1 MRSWVLDRGYADFR
15 EFTLPAVACIAC
27 SRAVSLRPPQP
38 QGVDQGLQVRHLKVR
53 LCLRWR
59 GSPEAPLGRSSVD
72 PGGIE
77 THPLGRHVVVEE
89 ALGHV
94 QYLLGRHPDPLQG
107 QLEVVR
113 RGLVGPGLLGGDD
126 VVELHLQVPGRQGE
140 QAVVYV
146 GDDRQL
152 VPALESAQGV
162 HRVGERQPV
171 AHGVGKRL
179 HLRRAWLETPPPA
192 RLANLFAEHV
202 AVLDVAAPLGGGLQ
216 LVLGLGVQIEYLV
229 VRGLDTVAA
238 QDGPEARDYPALPIH
253 ERPVAVEREDLVL
266 VRVQQSS
273 SSSGVGWFVL
283 SCGPNFRWATRLW
296 QRRDNFSELRQSEVR
311 RICLPGTSVNK
322 GKRKG
327 QYEVSRPSLMASALR
342 RLVGEIEN
350 ARAEGLRVDELQRPL
365 IAPFLKQTLSAPHD
379 DRMNHEPELVEEVVF
394 KQRPNQGR
402 AAGDGD
408 VLTFLLL

>member
-1 MRSWVLDRGYADFR
+1 MLYAEFR
-15 EFTLPAVACIAC
+15 EFPLPAVACLAC
-27 SRAVSLRPPQP
+27 SGAVSLRPPQP
-38 QGVDQGLQVRHLKVR
+38 QSVDQGLQVRYLEVG
-53 LCLRWR
+53 LGLRWR
-59 GSPEAPLGRSSVD
+59 GSPEAPLGGPPVD
-72 PGGIE
+72 PNAVQP
-77 THPLGRHVVVEE
+77 HPLGRRVVVEE

-94 QYLLGRHPDPLQG
+94 QYLIGRRPDPLQG

-140 QAVVYV
+140 QTVVYV

-162 HRVGERQPV
+162 HRVGERHPV

-192 RLANLFAEHV
+192 RLANVFAEHV
-202 AVLDVAAPLGGGLQ
+202 AILDVAAPLGGGLQ
-216 LVLGLGVQIEYLV
+216 LVLGLGGQIEYLV

-253 ERPVAVEREDLVL
+253 ERPLAVEREDLVL

-296 QRRDNFSELRQSEVR
+296 QRPDNFSELRQSEVR

-327 QYEVSRPSLMASALR
+327 QDEVSRPSTLASALR
-342 RLVGEIEN
+342 RVVGEIEN
-350 ARAEGLRVDELQRPL
+350 ACAEGLRVDKLQRLL
-365 IAPFLKQTLSAPHD
+365 IATVLKETLPAPHD
-379 DRMNHEPELVEEVVF
+379 DRMNHEPQLVEEVLL
-394 KQRPNQGR
+394 KQRPDQGR